1 MSLRINQNVV
11 ALSTY
16 GSVSKTAGR
25 LEKSIEKLSSGLR
38 INRASDDAAGLAIS
52 EKMRRQIRGLNRA
65 VLNAQDGISMIQTA
79 EGAMNETHSILH
91 RMRELAIQSSNDT
104 LTSNDRLEIQKEVNQ
119 LRDDIDRISRNTE
132 FNTKKLLDG
141 SQTAL
146 ISSSSAYIQG
156 LVNGQVTSGGGD
168 YDVSIALLSAGISQ
182 MQRSQI
188 FSLKDQQGSLA
199 QGNTQLQSI
208 SQFYNANGVFVLST
222 PLSMTISGNSKST
235 SVVLDAQMT
244 LDDVAAAFQ
253 NAISSNS
260 GLGIKNTK
268 VATINT
274 TQTGLAGLGGYI
286 ELVSG
291 NIGELGDV
299 SVSGDQGVMDALGM
313 SVSRASSNNRVE
325 LTLRDSFGNV
335 RQVKTETDRGV
346 GLLNGI
352 DLTFASQAAQ
362 IAGTSGLESGLRVT
376 AAGQEFQVAVGG
388 NNLVISVA
396 TGFWTMEGLARN
408 INHQIATDIAA
419 AAPAS
424 SDLLGIEA
432 TVVEGEIRLQF
443 NRPATAAA
451 SVGNAITISNANNSV
466 LGFLNGTYSGFVDGR
481 KDTNIIEWGFTA
493 YRRDVAADNEVAV
506 EIGDGT
512 GNFSQLTIITATRT
526 SGVGSVTLADM
537 VSFNDLQSIANDLFA
552 NDGVAVRLDRVG
564 GAMAFTS
571 TRVGKENLNDADA
584 ITSMVSLRGLVGFG
598 LSTATAN
605 SSFFLQSGISEG
617 TTKGTG
623 DKNFRLH
630 VVDSTPQFQ
639 IGADQG
645 QSMKVA
651 IADMSARALGV
662 DNLDFTSVEGAQKAI
677 GRLNKAIDSVS
688 SERSKLGAFQNRL
701 EYAVNNL
708 RSTHSN
714 LSAAESRIRDADV
727 ANEMIEFTRN
737 QIVSQSGMAML
748 AQANMIPQGV
758 LQLLG

>member
-11 ALSTY
+11 ALQTY
-16 GSVSKTAGR
+16 GNVNKTAGR

-38 INRASDDAAGLAIS
+38 INRAADDAAGLAIS

-79 EGAMNETHSILH
+79 EGALNETHSILH

-119 LRDDIDRISRNTE
+119 LRDDIDRIARNTE

-146 ISSSSAYIQG
+146 ISSSSAYIKG
-156 LVNGQVTSGGGD
+156 MVNGQVTSGGGD

-188 FSLKDQQGSLA
+188 FSLQDKQGSLA

-222 PLSMTISGNSKST
+222 PLSVTINGNSKST
-235 SVVLDAQMT
+235 SVTLDAQMT
-244 LDDVAAAFQ
+244 LDNVAAAFQ
-253 NAISSNS
+253 NAISSDS
-260 GLGIKNTK
+260 GLGVKNTK

-274 TQTGLAGLGGYI
+274 SQTGLAGLGGYI
-286 ELVSG
+286 EMISG
-291 NIGELGDV
+291 NIGELGNV
-299 SVSGDQGVMDALGM
+299 SISGDQGLMDALGM
-313 SVSRASSNNRVE
+313 NVSRASTNNRVE

-362 IAGTSGLESGLRVT
+362 IAGTSGLEAGISVT
-376 AAGQEFQVAVGG
+376 AIGQEFQIDVGG
-388 NNLVISVA
+388 NNLVISVG
-396 TGFWTMEGLARN
+396 TGFWTMEGLART
-408 INHQIATDIAA
+408 INHQIATAVYPA
-419 AAPAS
+419 VPAP
-424 SDLLGIEA
+424 SDLLGLEA

-451 SVGNAITISNANNSV
+451 SVGNAITISNANNNI

-481 KDTNIIEWGFTA
+481 KDQDKIEWGFTA
-493 YRRDVAADNEVAV
+493 YRRDVAALDEVAV
-506 EIGDGT
+506 RIGDGT
-512 GNFSQLTIITATRT
+512 GNFSDLTIITATRT
-526 SGVGSVTLADM
+526 SSAGSVTLADM
-537 VSFNDLQSIANDLFA
+537 VSFNELQSIANDLFA
-552 NDGVAVRLDRVG
+552 ADSVAVRIDQIG

-584 ITSMVSLRGLVGFG
+584 ITSMVSLVGLVAGA
-598 LSTATAN
+598 STVSAN
-605 SSFFLQSGISEG
+605 SSFFLQTGLNEG

-645 QSMKVA
+645 QAMKVA
-651 IADMSARALGV
+651 MADMTSRALGV
-662 DNLDFTSVEGAQKAI
+662 DNLDFTSVEGAQKAL

-688 SERSKLGAFQNRL
+688 AERSKLGAYQNRL

-714 LSAAESRIRDADV
+714 LSAAESRIRDADF
-727 ANEMIEFTRN
+727 AQEMIEFTRN
-737 QIVSQSGMAML
+737 QIVSQSGTAML
-748 AQANMIPQGV
+748 AQANMISQGV

>member
-11 ALSTY
+11 ALQTY
-16 GSVSKTAGR
+16 GSVTKTAGR

-38 INRASDDAAGLAIS
+38 INRAADDAAGLAIS

-79 EGAMNETHSILH
+79 EGALNETHSILH

-119 LRDDIDRISRNTE
+119 LRDDIDRIARNTE

-156 LVNGQVTSGGGD
+156 MVNGQVTSGGGD

-188 FSLKDQQGSLA
+188 FSLQDQQGSLA

-222 PLSMTISGNSKST
+222 PLSLTINGNSKST
-235 SVVLDAQMT
+235 SVTLDAQMT
-244 LDDVAAAFQ
+244 LDNVAAAFQ
-253 NAISSNS
+253 NAISSDS
-260 GLGIKNTK
+260 GLGVKNTR

-274 TQTGLAGLGGYI
+274 SQTGLAGLGGYI
-286 ELVSG
+286 EMISG
-291 NIGELGDV
+291 NIGELGNV
-299 SVSGDQGVMDALGM
+299 SMSGDQGLMDALGM
-313 SVSRASSNNRVE
+313 TVSRESTNNRVE

-335 RQVKTETDRGV
+335 RQAKTETDRGV

-362 IAGTSGLESGLRVT
+362 IAGTSGLEAGISIT
-376 AAGQEFQVAVGG
+376 AAGQEFQVDVGG
-388 NNLVISVA
+388 NNIVISVA
-396 TGFWTMEGLARN
+396 TGFWTMEGLSRS
-408 INHQIATDIAA
+408 INHQIATAVFPLV
-419 AAPAS
+419 PAT
-424 SDLLGIEA
+424 SDLLGLEA

-451 SVGNAITISNANNSV
+451 SVGNAITISNANNNI

-481 KDTNIIEWGFTA
+481 KDLNKTEWGFTS
-493 YRRDVAADNEVAV
+493 YRRDVAAGDEVAV
-506 EIGDGT
+506 QIGDGT
-512 GNFSQLTIITATRT
+512 GNVSDLTIITATRT
-526 SGVGSVTLADM
+526 SSAGSVTLSDM
-537 VSFNDLQSIANDLFA
+537 VSFNELKSIANDLFA
-552 NDGVAVRLDRVG
+552 ADSVAVRIDQIG

-571 TRVGKENLNDADA
+571 TRVGKENLNDSDA
-584 ITSMVSLRGLVGFG
+584 ITSMVSLVGLVAGA
-598 LSTATAN
+598 STASAN
-605 SSFFLQSGISEG
+605 SSFFLQTGLNEG

-645 QSMKVA
+645 QVMKVA
-651 IADMSARALGV
+651 MADMTSRALGV

-688 SERSKLGAFQNRL
+688 AERSKLGAYQNRL

-708 RSTHSN
+708 RNTHSN
-714 LSAAESRIRDADV
+714 LSAAESRIRDADF
-727 ANEMIEFTRN
+727 AQEMIEFTRN
-737 QIVSQSGMAML
+737 QIVSQSGTAML
-748 AQANMIPQGV
+748 AQANMISQGV